1 MRELGVKGHQKSP
14 IVKIIL
20 LSAVVFVAV
29 VALLYTLKL
38 DKYALKGP
46 SSVVKLILDSG
57 LESDHGRTN
66 VLLLGI
72 GGKGHDGPDLTDT
85 IMLASVDKDSKDVV
99 LVSIPRD
106 LWVPESQHKINS
118 VYAFAQEKNQNGLE
132 EAKETVST
140 LLGVPVHYAFRIDF
154 NGFIKVI
161 DEVDGLDIDVET
173 AFSDP
178 KYPISGKEDD
188 LCGLTIENMDKNGTQ
203 VKVAKDA
210 TGSAIPLDE
219 INEQNDP
226 FICRYETLNFKKG
239 PTHMDGLTTLKFVR
253 SRHGTNGEGSDF
265 ARSARQQKVILA
277 FREKVLSSET
287 LTNPKTIISLVGT
300 FGDSIDTDIEDDDIG
315 LFAKLATKIDA
326 QNVRRVVLSASE
338 KDSRLEFG
346 LPQDFFGQSVLIPK
360 NNSWTEL
367 GEYIQSELFKLEEKQ
382 GSD

>member
-1 MRELGVKGHQKSP
+1 MRELSTSKRQKFP
-14 IVKIIL
+14 IAKIIL
-20 LSAVVFVAV
+20 LSAVILVAF
-29 VALLYTLKL
+29 VALLYMLKL

-46 SSVVKLILDSG
+46 SSVVKLIMDSG
-57 LESDHGRTN
+57 LKSDHGRTN

-72 GGKGHDGPDLTDT
+72 GGKGHEGPDLTDT

-106 LWVPESQHKINS
+106 LWVPDSQHKINS
-118 VYAFAQEKNQNGLE
+118 VYAFAREKDKNGLE
-132 EAKETVST
+132 EAKKTVST

-154 NGFIKVI
+154 NGFIKAI
-161 DEVDGLDIDVET
+161 DQVNGLDIDIEN

-178 KYPISGKEDD
+178 IYPISGREDD
-188 LCGLTIENMDKNGTQ
+188 LCGLTIENVDKDGAQ
-203 VKVAKDA
+203 VKVVKDA

-226 FICRYETLNFKKG
+226 FVCRYETLNFKKG
-239 PTHMDGLTTLKFVR
+239 LTHMDGLTTLKFVR

-265 ARSARQQKVILA
+265 TRSARQQKVILA

-287 LTNPKTIISLVGT
+287 LTNPKTVISLLGT
-300 FGDSIDTDIEDDDIG
+300 FGDSIDTDIQDDDIG
-315 LFAKLATKIDA
+315 LFAKLATKLQA
-326 QNVRRVVLSASE
+326 QNVRRVVLDATE
-338 KDSRLEFG
+338 KDGRLEFG

-367 GEYIQSELFKLEEKQ
+367 GEYIQSELFKLEEQK
-382 GSD
+382 SD